1 MPRVG
6 VPAAVQALVVG
17 EARAAGAGVRRVLGI
32 RHDDGLGVGI
42 AVGCAEGRASHRFL
56 VLKLVV
62 GKRSVD
68 GRSDPGGRAQIAQRA
83 AFAAVGR
90 HAVEELVP
98 GHDGARSGRRR
109 HRRGER

>member
-42 AVGCAEGRASHRFL
+42 AVGCAEGRALHRFL

-68 GRSDPGGRAQIAQRA
+68 GRGDPVCGAQVAQRA
-83 AFAAVGR
+83 ALAAVDR
-90 HAVEELVP
+90 HPVEELVP
-98 GHDGARSGRRR
+98 GHNGALLRRRR